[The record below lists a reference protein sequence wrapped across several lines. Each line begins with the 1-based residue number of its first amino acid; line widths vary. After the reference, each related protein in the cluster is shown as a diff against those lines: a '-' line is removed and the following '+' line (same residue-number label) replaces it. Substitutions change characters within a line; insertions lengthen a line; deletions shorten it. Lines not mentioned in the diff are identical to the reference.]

1 MFILGPD
8 LRKLDK
14 SSQKSVH
21 SDSWTQFSALI
32 SLILIFNHEENQ
44 VAKMTSQFLISGRV
58 PSTIEIP
65 IVKAAHCLLAARD
78 FAL

>member
-1 MFILGPD
+1 MSIMGPD

-21 SDSWTQFSALI
+21 SDSWTQFSASI
-32 SLILIFNHEENQ
+32 SLILIFHNEENQ
-44 VAKMTSQFLISGRV
+44 VAKITSQFLISSRV

-65 IVKAAHCLLAARD
+65 IVKAAHCPLAAQN